1 MQGIAGPL
9 LGTMWATTELEKQS
23 ARFMAKLKKLNIIQ
37 MGPWEKTKPVLS
49 LSTLAKIL
57 FKFNYPLTIN
67 KILKT
72 PKDIVLPSTGNNVYN
87 CSI

>member
-9 LGTMWATTELEKQS
+9 LGTMWAATELEKQS
-23 ARFMAKLKKLNIIQ
+23 ARFMAELKKLNIIQ

-49 LSTLAKIL
+49 LSTLGKIL

-67 KILKT
+67 KI
-72 PKDIVLPSTGNNVYN
+72 
-87 CSI
+87 